1 MFLKA
6 LRQVQTPFSVVVV
19 VVVERVVIPI
29 SVGEDVEGGGE
40 RVGQRLP
47 GRGHPLAKHG
57 VIHAVPEVNKSKKSN
72 LF

>member
-47 GRGHPLAKHG
+47 GRGHPLPKHG
-57 VIHAVPEVNKSKKSN
+57 VIHAVPEVNKSKKK
-72 LF
+72 

>member
-6 LRQVQTPFSVVVV
+6 LRQVQTPFSVVV

-47 GRGHPLAKHG
+47 GRGHPLPKHG
-57 VIHAVPEVNKSKKSN
+57 VINAVPEVNKPEKN
-72 LF
+72 YLF

>member
-6 LRQVQTPFSVVVV
+6 LRQVQTPFSVVV

-57 VIHAVPEVNKSKKSN
+57 VIHAVPEVNKPKKK
-72 LF
+72 